1 MMPVTKNEHTIIRTR
16 EGGQMHYM
24 NGGTGTGSMTI
35 EIISP
40 EDRPN
45 FRSMAKASWRDV
57 NGKEH
62 QQYMIRP
69 MKSGLGFEVIDTDNF
84 ASVAVRDNFK
94 TPEEA
99 REFLRA
105 TPAP

>member
-1 MMPVTKNEHTIIRTR
+1 
-16 EGGQMHYM
+16 
-24 NGGTGTGSMTI
+24 MTI
-35 EIISP
+35 EIIPP

-69 MKSGLGFEVIDTDNF
+69 MKSGVGFEVVDTDNF
-84 ASVAVRDNFK
+84 TSVPVCDNFK
-94 TPEEA
+94 TPEDA
-99 REFLRA
+99 REFLRT